1 VVDLAQDDPHGVAT
15 CCLEK
20 SRLII
25 DEVRRGMEDT

>member
-1 VVDLAQDDPHGVAT
+1 MWLAQDDPHGVRN

-25 DEVRRGMEDT
+25 DEVRKGEVEDT